1 MNSSISP
8 QKDRKTA
15 VAAVMTGAGKDFS
28 LREYP
33 VTPPAAGYARL
44 SLIASGVCGT
54 DLHIHSGRLGVRT
67 PAVIGHE
74 FVGRIEALSPQSN
87 EQGLSAGDACIV
99 DIAVPCGRCALC
111 LSGDDANCVNM
122 GVTNGGNPDDPPHFH
137 GGYAEV
143 TYAPLANLIRIPDG
157 VDPKTAAVFACAGP
171 TALHAFS
178 LAERAG
184 VSAGAV
190 KTAVVQ
196 GLGPVGAF
204 AVLYLR
210 SLGIPNIVAV
220 TARAVEKRAET
231 ARALGATA
239 VVSLEKD
246 GLDGVSSLISS
257 LSGGLGADLVYEASG
272 KPASFAQGLTLL
284 RNRGVY
290 LVPGQ
295 YSNSGPVS
303 IEPQLITFKA
313 LHILGSSQYSLCDVR
328 AYTKLLAA
336 HPEYAA
342 VIGPLAAE
350 YPLREIQR
358 AVKDAAEGKN
368 VKTLLV
374 P

>member
-1 MNSSISP
+1 
-8 QKDRKTA
+8 
-15 VAAVMTGAGKDFS
+15 MTGAGEDFS

-33 VTPPAAGYARL
+33 VTPPPAGYARL

-54 DLHIHSGRLGVRT
+54 DIHIHSGRLGVHT
-67 PAVIGHE
+67 PAIIGHE
-74 FVGRIEALSPQSN
+74 FVGRIEALSPQPN
-87 EQGLSAGDACIV
+87 EQGLSEGDACIV

-122 GVTNGGNPDDPPHFH
+122 AVTNGGNPDDAPHFH

-143 TYAPLANLIRIPDG
+143 TYAPPANLIRIPDG
-157 VDPKTAAVFACAGP
+157 VDPKTAAIFACAGP

-178 LAERAG
+178 LAGRAG
-184 VSAGAV
+184 VPLGAV
-190 KTAVVQ
+190 KAAVVQ

-204 AVLYLR
+204 AALYLR
-210 SLGIPNIVAV
+210 SLGVSNIVAV
-220 TARAVEKRAET
+220 TARANEKRAEM
-231 ARALGATA
+231 ARSLGATE
-239 VVSLEKD
+239 VMSLEKD
-246 GLDGVSSLISS
+246 GIDGISARVAA

-272 KPASFAQGLTLL
+272 KPASFAQGLALL

-295 YSNSGPVS
+295 YSDSGPVA

-313 LHILGSSQYSLCDVR
+313 LHIIGSSQYSLCDVH

-342 VIGPLAAE
+342 AIDPLAAE
-350 YPLREIQR
+350 YPLREINR
-358 AVKDAAEGKN
+358 AVKDALAGKN